1 MQVSYGIRHHGQPQA
16 KPLLTGK
23 VQLIPIVDY
32 KTEFRCLLLM
42 ADG

>member
-16 KPLLTGK
+16 KPVLTGK
-23 VQLIPIVDY
+23 VELISIVDY
-32 KTEFRCLLLM
+32 KTEFGCVLLM